1 MQNKGLLF
9 IPDISGFTTFV
20 NSTAIEHSQHIISEL
35 LSEIIDSNIL
45 NLKLSEIEGD
55 AILFYKFGD
64 PPSFDELH
72 KQVEKTFVN
81 FHRQLKTYE
90 QNRICNCGA
99 CESAPSLTLKIIS
112 HYGEF
117 ATYQV
122 KDNFKLIGK
131 PIITAHRLLKN
142 TITGNEYWLITEP
155 LLNAVAS
162 GVMAKGI
169 VLESSIQHIDN
180 TDIQVHY
187 RSLSVLRE
195 NILAKP
201 RNNVLLNQPHSEVLN
216 LMYKLPCDMYSLMQV
231 VTNLSVRSQWM
242 EGVKSIEKSDHK
254 INQLGNVHNCILAN
268 RCDIIQTTVF
278 SKTDSTIDYGEMIE
292 GMGFLNF
299 TFERLND
306 HSTQLTIRLSIKK
319 NFMMN
324 IMFFIMKRRAM
335 RNDFHKSVEKLVLLA
350 TSKNFAN

>member
-35 LSEIIDSNIL
+35 LSEIIDANIL

-64 PPSFDELH
+64 PPSFDELYR
-72 KQVEKTFVN
+72 QVEKTFVS
-81 FHRQLKTYE
+81 FHQQLKSYE

-117 ATYQV
+117 TTYQV

-131 PIITAHRLLKN
+131 SIITAHRLLKN
-142 TITGNEYWLITEP
+142 TIIGNEYWLITEP
-155 LLNAVAS
+155 LLRAAAGNEIP
-162 GVMAKGI
+162 KGI
-169 VLESSIQHIDN
+169 VLESSIEHIDN
-180 TDIQVHY
+180 TDIQVHIN
-187 RSLSVLRE
+187 SLSALRE
-195 NILAKP
+195 NIVAKP
-201 RNNVLLNQPHSEVLN
+201 WTNIAVYQPQAEVLN
-216 LMYKLPCDMYSLMQV
+216 LSYVLPCNMFSLIQIV
-231 VTNLSVRSQWM
+231 SNLTVRPLWM
-242 EGVKSIEKSDHK
+242 EGVKSIEKSDHA

-268 RCDIIQTTVF
+268 RCDIIQTTTYT
-278 SKTDSTIDYGEMIE
+278 KMDSTIEYGEMIE

-299 TFERLND
+299 TFEQLSDR
-306 HSTQLTIRLSIKK
+306 STQLTIRLRIKK
-319 NFMMN
+319 SFMMG
-324 IMFFIMKRRAM
+324 IMFLLMKKRSM
-335 RNDFHKSVEKLVLLA
+335 QKDFDKSIENLIHLA
-350 TSKNFAN
+350 TSKSSGD